1 MYSTIFGIYL
11 LRMFVNPYSTLNYLL
26 EHMAHVD
33 IVKIHLV
40 YHILALRVEEAVIWS
55 RGSLRK
61 DRQSKK

>member
-1 MYSTIFGIYL
+1 
-11 LRMFVNPYSTLNYLL
+11 MFVNPYSTLNYLL